1 MCCVGGEVMPL
12 FAQIKVR
19 FYQGRPPENLNYRH
33 KGRTKKNY
41 RTMTYVLVLHGNR
54 SETGCD
60 TTHLSYKVLMV
71 SYYMPSLHIA

>member
-33 KGRTKKNY
+33 KGRKQEK
-41 RTMTYVLVLHGNR
+41 LQDDDICAGPLW
-54 SETGCD
+54 EP
-60 TTHLSYKVLMV
+60 L
-71 SYYMPSLHIA
+71 